1 MQYAPALNPPGD
13 VHRLDH
19 SFSFDFK
26 QIVFIPLPAIHTIFG
41 IPIEPITIM
50 RFHVVGAAFQPRFTL
65 Y

>member
-1 MQYAPALNPPGD
+1 MNDGGFLWMQYAPALNPPGD

-26 QIVFIPLPAIHTIFG
+26 KKPLIYNIFSLIHK
-41 IPIEPITIM
+41 
-50 RFHVVGAAFQPRFTL
+50 